1 MSLQTNPTDHLFVS
15 SDPTP
20 QVPQQQSWWRRGLS
34 ATGNFISGTAYY
46 ASRPLAWV
54 VNPIGDGLA
63 SGVVTGGQRELT
75 TMLQPNGPIADQVKT
90 LLTDALIKRP
100 PQELFRLKEILSAV
114 LVQSAPLTPE
124 LATQAHQCIATLNE
138 ETLQKLVPDLSP
150 QGKEIITRM
159 QLMFQALVPDPSVV
173 STMSSAP
180 VDITTHREDLE
191 RLSQVIHVMVERH
204 QGSLVQAMAFLQ
216 ESLVGNESGLIGQ
229 AIDIL
234 KAKLFDASQS
244 SLTPVEKK
252 LSQLF
257 SESPDSLRGMLDES
271 ERRVVNGALALLRQ
285 KTTASLHA
293 PHEGL
298 KEEEKALVKQA
309 IEIAKSKIALR
320 TNAALQV
327 LLEQL
332 NAPTGLLHTIKSGLS
347 TSDHEALLRGQT
359 LLERK
364 LHPTE
369 GIAAPWTQGECVLL
383 TQTLQLIAQKHI
395 ASHETSIK
403 EAIDLIESK
412 LQGNEG
418 ALGTLLHPLE
428 EGSRRLLIQARTRL
442 RSNWVSLG
450 QIPQR
455 LAHHQ
460 FKETDR
466 PILEAIQFLQPE
478 LRNKQT
484 SVLRDAQALVQGR
497 LSADESTAAEPKR
510 LLPSERLTLQEIDR
524 LISAELSGA
533 EDLPGNRRATILSQL
548 NAALKII
555 QAKNT
560 TPEQAL
566 QATTLEQLSDKLKRE
581 MTALFKLNS
590 GLTDP
595 ATPVL
600 LPILK
605 AAQEQLI
612 AQDGPMASLEAR
624 IDSDAHDIITQAIDL
639 LNAKLFEIGGPIDG
653 FRRTLVD
660 EGGVLDEAMRLLNTG
675 LLDSERGV
683 LTKATTYLKAE
694 LTQAASDLT
703 TQLLDEEEGT
713 FAKAIDLLN
722 KKLQAEDGLLAT
734 LDTRLN
740 HEEHG
745 ILAKA
750 AIVLDKKLNEPG
762 AFLDRFNDRLNATA
776 HPKISEALLKAKE
789 LEDLSLKNAAASQ
802 QSQVAAKLLLG
813 IGEILGQHATI
824 FKGDALHEH
833 DLDKLGALQRE
844 LGRFGSS
851 PIPTSAEIQ
860 DVLTQG
866 IEVLQRHHHN
876 QQGIAAR
883 TGEVLVDQLQKA
895 LVQPQGLI
903 DQFNDRINATAHPH
917 LIKARKELGDLQK
930 AYEQSASHADLLR
943 LSQALAATLG
953 QIDLDHAAV
962 FAKSLLRFDD
972 LDKIHGLQHELAQ
985 FTADACPSHDAM
997 RDHFQRVGEMLNHHC
1012 VTQAGI
1018 IARTTDNLATQFS
1031 QTLLQPNGP
1040 LDQLSERLNGTTHP
1054 ALTQCAS
1061 SMALLKDAMAKR
1073 ATKPH
1078 LHALAANLI
1087 RNIDTL
1093 ERERLAVFSRA
1104 PLRDGD
1110 LLALSNLKRA
1120 LGGFSQTAAP
1130 SVQELA
1136 PVLQPAIAVVDHH
1149 VKVQGGIVSGTAK
1162 AFADQ
1167 LTHSVMQ
1174 DDGIVEQLGRRL
1186 TDPAHPH
1193 LSEAREALIKL
1204 QTAVTQRTPRAELL
1218 RHAAN
1223 LAQAIERL
1231 VRNQDEVFQDPPLRD
1246 NDIEILQGLLP
1257 HLQSFQGE
1265 TLPRKEEILPVLKTA
1280 LSVLNYHFH
1289 AQAGYADKFTDAVT
1303 KGLDPLL
1310 SRFEKLP
1317 RAMYEAFMGRDPEAS
1332 GPIEEAPPVDETEQV
1347 TIGSYLKKASEFLG
1361 QALAEGAHFAS
1372 QKAVTSVAGSLLYA
1386 LEGSLESIE
1395 GRENFDRPR
1404 EMLKSLIS
1412 QVTRI
1417 QTSGSI
1423 SELQTAL
1430 KGSLDLFNTFK
1441 IYINGFRVP
1450 KIGTLG
1456 EPVGNPET
1464 PFLSNIAELRN
1475 ALQKSPGTNV
1485 DEEVDW
1491 KVKAQEEKQKF
1502 VDNTTK
1508 YLAIKL
1514 IYEKFCGLTPV
1525 SDQIYFTLMRDA
1537 KRQEDP
1543 EAALKAAFFRQL
1555 ENAHV
1560 GWFKRGVAH
1569 AAYFLFSYVLNKFI
1583 QNLSTTYLEEAFK
1596 FIDENKGDDF
1606 LTLKNMLINN
1616 FTRYLTILG
1625 GAYERVAHNPQPSD
1639 RLSEMLNAELSK
1651 PECNLGQ
1658 STSDLYAGF
1667 AEQVINK
1674 CTGNRFVSWLF
1685 KKLVGNEEMIVNA
1698 IVNQSVGSLMDVNG
1712 YTHALNCVVVEQL
1725 QEVLALMQEE
1735 YAQAQRDGTSVH
1747 QDSFS
1752 KHKKTELAGLVK
1764 NLFEILQKSKCQ
1776 TKDELRDVVD
1786 GKSISHNAIKLV
1798 DDLFIQ
1804 DVIEN
1809 VTNIMALTIGTLV
1822 KEDQL
1827 HKLTYKFTNL
1837 VNTVYEAGES
1847 YTIDEVSAKEKE
1859 LTELTDR
1866 ILNLS
1871 ILTAVEEKFDF
1882 TGTKEQQETNR
1893 QIGDLRRKTEEVTE
1907 AASRDLQALSESADL
1922 NSVESTTKLKTALQE
1937 ALAYET
1943 ECSASSFEAKGGQL
1957 NADNKEELKSR
1968 YLAVAQNSAPYVEHI
1983 SRMRNAQKQ
1992 IEEHAQLHPE
2002 LQGMVQISQ
2011 DITRRL
2017 CGNTHTLA
2025 DMSWARDQICI
2036 LEHHLEQANRIR
2048 NQAALT
2054 EGLTESI
2061 AQLAI
2066 SLNELHRSLAIM
2078 QFAMEQGTDASLAA
2092 QIVREKSQAFGALIL
2107 PAQIRSN
2114 IELLKTQIRS
2124 LNDDNLSRRLFVQ
2137 IEAIQNSNF
2146 QEQLDNAFAEYR
2158 RLCLESLRQSAGQ
2171 VNAQKDRIRVNTAR
2185 VQEQINGSRLLETN
2199 YVQTRMQTMRESLAA
2214 ARQSI
2219 EFMRRSYQTA
2229 DPRLVDAETKALV
2242 LKNAIKTD
2250 IESAELPGLATQLSA
2265 SIQVLMENEGSVFQR
2280 STLTAEHREALIRTQ
2295 LVLAQLQTQ
2304 AFPPQDAEGREEA
2317 VKRIREDALR
2327 NLAPALEILSI
2338 HTSEQSKHNVFK
2350 PVAYVNKAL
2359 MDMNSFKNWATEL
2372 VFGRVKERVDGLMTF
2387 ARREDTYKFGLTN
2400 HMFLIPYLQH
2410 LKG

>member
-1 MSLQTNPTDHLFVS
+1 MATSTNNDGLFVS
-15 SDPTP
+15 SNPTTAA
-20 QVPQQQSWWRRGLS
+20 VPQQQSWWRRGLS
-34 ATGNFISGTAYY
+34 ATGSFLSGTAYY

-75 TMLQPNGPIADQVKT
+75 TMLQPNGPVAEQVKN

-100 PQELFRLKEILSAV
+100 PQELFRLKEILDAV
-114 LVQSAPLTPE
+114 LIHSAPLTPV
-124 LATQAHQCIATLNE
+124 LAKEAHQCIAILNE
-138 ETLQKLVPDLSP
+138 EALQKLVPDLSP
-150 QGKEIITRM
+150 QGKEIIANM
-159 QLMFQALVPDPSVV
+159 QLMFQALVPDESVV
-173 STMSSAP
+173 STLPSAP
-180 VDITTHREDLE
+180 LDITTHRENLE
-191 RLSQVIHVMVERH
+191 KLSQVIHVMVERH

-216 ESLVGNESGLIGQ
+216 EALVGNQSGLIGQ

-234 KAKLFDASQS
+234 KSKLLDTNQS

-257 SESPDSLRGMLDES
+257 SESPDSLRGMLNES
-271 ERRVVNGALALLRQ
+271 ERRVVGDALALLRQ
-285 KTTASLHA
+285 KTTSSAHA
-293 PHEGL
+293 PQEGL
-298 KEEEKALVKQA
+298 KEEEKVLLKTA
-309 IEIAKSKIALR
+309 IAIAKEKIALR
-320 TNAALQV
+320 TNAALAT
-327 LLEQL
+327 LHEQL
-332 NAPTGLLHTIKSGLS
+332 NAPVGLLRTLRTGLS
-347 TSDHEALLRGQT
+347 TSDQEAVLRVQT

-364 LHPTE
+364 LHPTD
-369 GIAAPWTQGECVLL
+369 GDAAPWTQSECVLL
-383 TQTLQLIAQKHI
+383 TQTLQLFGQMHI
-395 ASHETSIK
+395 TAHEASIK

-412 LQGNEG
+412 LSGTEG
-418 ALGTLLHPLE
+418 PLSTLTSPLQE
-428 EGSRRLLIQARTRL
+428 ASRRLLSQARTRL
-442 RSNWVSLG
+442 RGNWVSLG
-450 QIPQR
+450 KTPQR

-466 PILEAIQFLQPE
+466 PILEAIQFLQPQ
-478 LRNKQT
+478 LQDKQT
-484 SVLRDAQALVQGR
+484 SVLRDTQGLIQGR
-497 LSADESTAAEPKR
+497 LSADDASLAESKR
-510 LLPSERLTLQEIDR
+510 LSAGERISLQEIEP
-524 LISAELSGA
+524 LIAAELSGA
-533 EDLPGNRRATILSQL
+533 EDLSGNRRQTILSQL
-548 NAALKII
+548 NAALKIV
-555 QAKNT
+555 QNKNA

-566 QATTLEQLSDKLKRE
+566 RAATLEQLSDKLKRE
-581 MTALFKLNS
+581 MSALLKLYS
-590 GLTDP
+590 GLQDP
-595 ATPVL
+595 AVPVL
-600 LPILK
+600 LPLLK
-605 AAQEQLI
+605 TAQEQLI
-612 AQDGPMASLEAR
+612 AQDGPLAFLEAR
-624 IDSDAHDIITQAIDL
+624 IDSNAHDIVTQAIDL

-653 FRRTLVD
+653 FRRNLVD
-660 EGGVLDEAMRLLNTG
+660 EGGIIDEAMRLLNTG

-683 LTKATTYLKAE
+683 LTKATTYLKTE
-694 LTQAASDLT
+694 LTQAASDLS
-703 TQLLDEEEGT
+703 TQLLDEEEGA

-722 KKLQAEDGLLAT
+722 RKLQAEDGLLAT
-734 LDTRLN
+734 LDTKLN

-745 ILAKA
+745 ILARA
-750 AIVLDKKLNEPG
+750 AVVLDKKLNEPG
-762 AFLDRFNDRLNATA
+762 AFLDRFNARLNATA
-776 HPKISEALLKAKE
+776 HPKISEALIKAKE
-789 LEDLSLKNAAASQ
+789 LEDASLKNASASQ
-802 QSQVAAKLLLG
+802 QSQIAAKLLLG
-813 IGEILGQHATI
+813 ITEILTRYTTI
-824 FKGDALHEH
+824 FKDLDLRDH
-833 DLDKLGALQRE
+833 DLDKLTTLQAQ
-844 LGRFGSS
+844 LGRFASS

-860 DVLTQG
+860 TILTEA
-866 IEVLQRHHHN
+866 IEVLQHHHHS

-903 DQFNDRINATAHPH
+903 DQFNDRINATAHHH
-917 LIKARKELGDLQK
+917 LIKARKELAELQK
-930 AYEQSASHADLLR
+930 AYELNASHADLHR
-943 LSQALAATLG
+943 LSQTLAATLG
-953 QIDLDHAAV
+953 QINVDHAAV

-972 LDKIHGLQHELAQ
+972 LDKVRDLQEQLRL
-985 FTADACPSHDAM
+985 FTEDSSPSFDVM
-997 RDHFQRVGEMLNHHC
+997 RDHFQRMGEMLNHHC

-1040 LDQLSERLNGTTHP
+1040 LDQLSERLNGTTHS
-1054 ALTQCAS
+1054 ALTQCAQ
-1061 SMALLKDAMAKR
+1061 SMSLLKDAMAKR

-1078 LHALAANLI
+1078 LHALAANLV

-1093 ERERLAVFSRA
+1093 ERDRLAIFSRA

-1110 LLALSNLKRA
+1110 LHALANLKQA
-1120 LGGFSQTAAP
+1120 LAAFTQTAAP
-1130 SVQELA
+1130 SIQELT
-1136 PVLQPAIAVVDHH
+1136 PVLQPAVAVVDHH
-1149 VKVQGGIVSGTAK
+1149 VKVQGGIMAGTAK

-1186 TDPAHPH
+1186 TDPAHAH

-1204 QTAVTQRTPRAELL
+1204 QTAVTQRTPRAELV
-1218 RHAAN
+1218 RHAQN
-1223 LAQAIERL
+1223 LTQAIQRL
-1231 VRNQDEVFQDPPLRD
+1231 ILSQGDVFQDPPLRD
-1246 NDIEILQGLLP
+1246 GDIEALQGLLP
-1257 HLQSFQGE
+1257 HLAGFQGE
-1265 TLPRKEEILPVLKTA
+1265 TLPRKEEILPVLKGVLA
-1280 LSVLNYHFH
+1280 ILNYHFH

-1317 RAMYEAFMGRDPEAS
+1317 RAMYDAFMGRDPEAG
-1332 GPIEEAPPVDETEQV
+1332 GPIDEAPPVDETEQV
-1347 TIGSYLKKASEFLG
+1347 TIGSYLKKASEYLG
-1361 QALAEGAHFAS
+1361 QAIAEGASIAS

-1404 EMLKSLIS
+1404 EMLKSLIA

-1417 QTSGSI
+1417 QASGSI
-1423 SELQTAL
+1423 TELQTAI

-1456 EPVGNPET
+1456 EPVENPET
-1464 PFLSNIAELRN
+1464 PFLSNITQLRS
-1475 ALQKSPGTNV
+1475 ALQRSPGINT

-1525 SDQIYFTLMRDA
+1525 SDQLYFTLMRDA

-1555 ENAHV
+1555 ENANV
-1560 GWFKRGVAH
+1560 GWFKRGIAH
-1569 AAYFLFSYVLNKFI
+1569 AAYFIFSYVLSKFI
-1583 QNLSTTYLEEAFK
+1583 QNLSSTYLEEAFK

-1606 LTLKNMLINN
+1606 TTLKNMLINN

-1625 GAYERVAHNPQPSD
+1625 GAYERVAHNPQPGD
-1639 RLSEMLNAELSK
+1639 RLSEMLKTELEK
-1651 PECNLGQ
+1651 PECNLGK
-1658 STSDLYAGF
+1658 SNSELYAGF
-1667 AEQVINK
+1667 AEEVIKK

-1685 KKLVGNEEMIVNA
+1685 KVFVGNEEAIVNA
-1698 IVNQSVGSLMDVNG
+1698 IVNQSVGSLMDTNG

-1725 QEVLALMQEE
+1725 QEVLSVMQEE
-1735 YAQAQRDGTSVH
+1735 YAHAQEDGTSVR
-1747 QDSFS
+1747 QDAFS

-1776 TKDELRDVVD
+1776 TKDELKAVVE
-1786 GKSISHNAIKLV
+1786 GNSVSHNAVKLV

-1847 YTIDEVSAKEKE
+1847 YTIDEVNAKEKE

-1893 QIGDLRRKTEEVTE
+1893 QIGDLKRKTEALTE
-1907 AASRDLQALSESADL
+1907 AASRDLQALADSPDL
-1922 NSVESTTKLKTALQE
+1922 NSVESTTKLKTAIQE

-1943 ECSASSFEAKGGQL
+1943 ECSAASFEAKGGQL
-1957 NADNKEELKSR
+1957 NADNKEELKAR
-1968 YLAVAQNSAPYVEHI
+1968 YLAVAKNSAPYVEHI
-1983 SRMRNAQKQ
+1983 SRMRTAQKQ

-2002 LQGMVQISQ
+2002 LRGMLQISQ
-2011 DITRRL
+2011 EITRRL

-2025 DMSWARDQICI
+2025 DMSWARDQITI

-2054 EGLTESI
+2054 EELTESI
-2061 AQLAI
+2061 RGLAF
-2066 SLNELHRSLAIM
+2066 SLNELHRSLSIM
-2078 QFAMEQGTDASLAA
+2078 EFAMEQGTDTCLTA
-2092 QIVREKSQAFGALIL
+2092 QIVQAKQQAFGALIL
-2107 PAQIRSN
+2107 PAQIRAN

-2146 QEQLDNAFAEYR
+2146 QEQLDNAFAEFR
-2158 RLCLESLRQSAGQ
+2158 RISVESLRQSAAQ
-2171 VNAQKDRIRVNTAR
+2171 VNEQKNRIRTNTAKIA
-2185 VQEQINGSRLLETN
+2185 EQINGSRLLDET
-2199 YVQTRMQTMRESLAA
+2199 YVQTRMQTMHESLVQ
-2214 ARQSI
+2214 ARLNI
-2219 EFMRRSYQTA
+2219 ELMKRSYQSA
-2229 DPRLVDAETKALV
+2229 DPRLVDVETKALA
-2242 LKNAIKTD
+2242 LKNAIKSN
-2250 IESAELPGLATQLSA
+2250 IEAAEVNGMANQLDA
-2265 SIQVLMENEGSVFQR
+2265 AIHQLLEQRDTVFQR
-2280 STLTAEHREALIRTQ
+2280 STLTGEQFDILTLTQLQLRHLQLVQFPPQQAEHR
-2295 LVLAQLQTQ
+2295 
-2304 AFPPQDAEGREEA
+2304 AEE
-2317 VKRIREDALR
+2317 VKRIKEDALR
-2327 NLAPALEILSI
+2327 NLAPALEILSF

-2372 VFGRVKERVDGLMTF
+2372 VFGRVKDRVDGLMTF
-2387 ARREDTYKFGLTN
+2387 IRREDTYKYGLTN

-2410 LKG
+2410 LRG